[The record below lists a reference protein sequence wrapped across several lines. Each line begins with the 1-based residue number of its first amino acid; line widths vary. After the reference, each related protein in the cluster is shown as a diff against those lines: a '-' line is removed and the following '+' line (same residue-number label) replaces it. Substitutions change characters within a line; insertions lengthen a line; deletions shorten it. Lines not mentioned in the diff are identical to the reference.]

1 MNKLKSDKFTR
12 ALSIINQTLIYYII
26 FIFINVFL
34 NMNLERVGIIYFF
47 IVAFVSI
54 WTLKI
59 NNKNKYINPL
69 IGLMLSAFISFFFV
83 EASLTQRTVLSFILY
98 ILWFLSVKSFYT
110 EIDHIYSITKLN
122 AHTVA
127 LIIINIFINMFGKGN
142 VYNLNYIS
150 MLYIV
155 SGLILLSILKHRKYK
170 TNKNNQIIDALFV
183 STVIILS
190 FYSRSA
196 LSQGLKSIYN
206 LFVGIFRIILGYLK
220 YLFMDA
226 IIYISEKIFF
236 FLEFRADIQ
245 RSEPQEIYNSEN
257 IIIYE
262 KSQMGTLI
270 LNIIIIVVLII
281 LALVIFYYI
290 MKFIQNIY
298 KDEEV
303 EFVESREL
311 CFDIENIKEKVNSN
325 INSVKDNL
333 KHKLNKIFIPITAS
347 TKEKSR
353 YEYSKIIKILSKKEL
368 LKDNYTT
375 KKIEE
380 TLNMLVPDNMN
391 DIKWITNLYE
401 EIRYGTKNPD
411 NDEYEKLKE
420 KTKIILKNLTNI

>member
-1 MNKLKSDKFTR
+1 MKSDKFTR